1 MTTQEDIRRRGEP
14 RLRIFVLG
22 SAAGG
27 GSPQWNCLCGVCRLY
42 WQGDERVEARSQSS
56 IAVTADGRHWLLL
69 NASPDL
75 RQQIMNS
82 PPMMPTA
89 CEAGDARR
97 ASPISAVL
105 VTNGD
110 VDHVAGLLT
119 LREKQDFA
127 LYGTA
132 GVLDVIAKNDV
143 FSVLDPAH
151 VSRRTAELGRAF
163 TPVPGLEVEIF
174 SVPGKVPLYLERGEV
189 DVGEEGE
196 MTVGVRLSAHGRTAF
211 YIPGCARVTDALR
224 ERVRGADALLFD
236 GTVFV
241 DDEMQNAGVGVKTGR
256 RMGHIP
262 ISGEGG
268 SLNAFDD
275 LGIGARA
282 YIHINN
288 TNPILIRGSEE
299 RQAVEAAG
307 WTVTHDGM
315 EIAP

>member
-1 MTTQEDIRRRGEP
+1 M
-14 RLRIFVLG
+14 RLFILG

-27 GSPQWNCLCGVCRLY
+27 GYPQWNCLCDVCRLY
-42 WQGDERVEARSQSS
+42 WAGDERVAARSQSS
-56 IAVTADGRHWLLL
+56 IAATADGIHWLLL

-75 RQQIMNS
+75 RQQIMAS
-82 PPMMPTA
+82 GPLRPDA
-89 CEAGDARR
+89 DARDDARR
-97 ASPISAVL
+97 SSPISAVL

-132 GVLDVIAKNDV
+132 GVLGVIADNPV

-151 VSRRTAELGRAF
+151 VRREPVRAEEPF
-163 TPVPGLEVEIF
+163 SPVPGLEVEIF
-174 SVPGKVPLYLERGEV
+174 PVPGKVPLYLERGEV

-196 MTVGVRLSAHGRTAF
+196 MTVGVRLTAHGRTAY
-211 YIPGCARVTDALR
+211 YIPGCARVTEPLR
-224 ERVRGADALLFD
+224 ERLRGADALLFD

-241 DDEMQNAGVGVKTGR
+241 DDEMRRAGVGEKTGR

-268 SLNAFDD
+268 SLDAFDG
-275 LGIGARA
+275 LGIGTRA

-288 TNPILIRGSEE
+288 TNRILIEGSDE
-299 RQAVEAAG
+299 RKTVEAAG
-307 WTVTHDGM
+307 WAVTADGM

>member
-1 MTTQEDIRRRGEP
+1 
-14 RLRIFVLG
+14 LG

-27 GSPQWNCLCGVCRLY
+27 GYPQWNCLCDVCRLY
-42 WQGDERVEARSQSS
+42 WTGDTRVSARSQSS
-56 IAVTADGRHWLLL
+56 IAASADGENWLLL

-75 RQQIMNS
+75 REQIMRS
-82 PPMMPTA
+82 PPISPM
-89 CEAGDARR
+89 AGAADTTRR
-97 ASPISAVL
+97 ASPIGAVL

-119 LREKQDFA
+119 LREKQNFP

-132 GVLDVIAKNDV
+132 GVLEVIQQNPI
-143 FSVLDPAH
+143 FSVLDPNC
-151 VSRRTAELGRAF
+151 VERRPVAVGQVFE
-163 TPVPGLEVEIF
+163 PVPGLEVEIF
-174 SVPGKVPLYLERGEV
+174 SVPGKVPLYLEKDEV

-196 MTVGVRLSAHGRTAF
+196 MTVGVRLSAHGQTAY
-211 YIPGCARVTDALR
+211 YIPGCAAVTEPLR

-236 GTVFV
+236 GTVFE
-241 DDEMQNAGVGVKTGR
+241 DDEMAQAGVGPKTGR

-275 LGIGARA
+275 LGIGHRT

-288 TNPILIRGSEE
+288 TNPILIEGSDQ
-299 RQAVEAAG
+299 RQTVEAAG
-307 WTVTHDGM
+307 WQVAKDGM